1 MNCVFMV
8 CTTWTGSVRMYVCT
22 HVYTV
27 VFIYVYVHTYIYS
40 MYVRTYVH
48 ATSTITVN
56 RYTVNVYN
64 VHTYVHMYCMYVHV
78 GAGTYILYILH
89 IRTYIMH
96 MYVRTYVRSLWL
108 LWLLWCHLA
117 VSEATLA
124 FDQLM
129 MLLSSNWTSPCRTST
144 SPVYSGPL
152 LVCVQWD
159 PLLVCVQWDLY

>member
-1 MNCVFMV
+1 
-8 CTTWTGSVRMYVCT
+8 MYVCT

-27 VFIYVYVHTYIYS
+27 VFICIRTYVHIQ
-40 MYVRTYVH
+40 YVCTYVH

-96 MYVRTYVRSLWL
+96 MYVRTYVRSL
-108 LWLLWCHLA
+108 
-117 VSEATLA
+117 
-124 FDQLM
+124 
-129 MLLSSNWTSPCRTST
+129 
-144 SPVYSGPL
+144 
-152 LVCVQWD
+152 
-159 PLLVCVQWDLY
+159 